1 MVLFCPEKSIGDQ
14 EVLYF
19 RSAVIVNQR
28 APVWMGSLS
37 RVKMLIQTRSVKR
50 RKSEGIAREVCRYP
64 VENNTNVVLMHR
76 IHKIAEVIRRSVSCS
91 RCVIARHL
99 IAPGLVERM
108 LHHWHQFYM
117 GVAELFDVR
126 SQHRSD
132 LAVVIKFTA
141 IVRFFP
147 GAKMH
152 FINRDRRFVALCN
165 ATLFH
170 PVLVLPRI
178 FSKINHNT
186 RIVRTQLCRI
196 CVRIRFQIRQTAPGL
211 DFVLIDVARAD
222 TRNKEFVDPGLQKI
236 HLICSSV
243 PVIEVSDNADTD
255 RIRCPDCE
263 VNTTDAVDFYRMC
276 TQLLIDRIADAIF
289 KLFLFLLG
297 KLHRIGVWIVMLH
310 LVSVA
315 IPIDQS
321 IRRDFFPRKQN
332 SEKPCF
338 ILADHFS
345 LFSVADRM
353 YGCAGCP
360 GEKCLDQNTILRYT
374 RSQDVS
380 WMILLRIDHS
390 FNLCPIHIIV

>member
-1 MVLFCPEKSIGDQ
+1 MILFGPEKSIGDQ
-14 EVLYF
+14 EVLHF

-37 RVKMLIQTRSVKR
+37 WIEMLVQACTVKS
-50 RKSEGIAREVCRYP
+50 RKSESITWEVCRYP
-64 VENNTNVVLMHR
+64 VENDTNVILMHR
-76 IHKIAEVIRRSVSCS
+76 IHKIAEVIRRSVTCC
-91 RCVIARHL
+91 RCVIARYL
-99 IAPGLVERM
+99 IPPGLVKRM

-117 GVAELFDVR
+117 GVAELFHIR

-132 LAVVIKFTA
+132 LTVVIKFTA

-152 FINRDRRFVALCN
+152 FINRNRRFVALCDT
-165 ATLFH
+165 TLLH
-170 PVLVLPRI
+170 PVLILPGI

-186 RIVRTQLCRI
+186 RIVRTQLCCIR
-196 CVRIRFQIRQTAPGL
+196 VWIRFQIRQTAL
-211 DFVLIDVARAD
+211 CLNFIFIDVARANTGD
-222 TRNKEFVDPGLQKI
+222 KEFVDPGLQKI

-263 VNTTDAVDFYRMC
+263 VNTTDAVDFYRVC

-321 IRRDFFPRKQN
+321 IGRDFFPRKQN
-332 SEKPCF
+332 SEKSCF

-353 YGCAGCP
+353 YGCTGCTR
-360 GEKCLDQNTILRYT
+360 EKRLNQNTILRYA
-374 RSQDVS
+374 RS
-380 WMILLRIDHS
+380 
-390 FNLCPIHIIV
+390 